1 MGKNKKSNTAASL
14 TIPHGQA
21 MKVHS
26 EEDYLKYNKYVH
38 KPDQYNQIQFNQN
51 S

>member
-1 MGKNKKSNTAASL
+1 
-14 TIPHGQA
+14 
-21 MKVHS
+21 MKMQS
-26 EEDYLKYNKYVH
+26 EEDYLKYNKYVQ